1 MDKAREA
8 EIITKVRGGDTSSY
22 RLLVDAF
29 GENIFSLVY
38 KMTGSREDAE
48 EIAQDV
54 FVKGFF
60 SLSGFRGESSFST
73 YLFRIAYNLSIT
85 FLRKKKR
92 EKVTSF
98 EDIERKG
105 FKGDPFDEEEDEK
118 MDKQIRE
125 NRYEKLEKIVLLLPA
140 NERFLITAFY
150 QQDKSLAELVE
161 ITGLSLSNVKVSLFR
176 IRKKLAL
183 EMNKGKGYE

>member
-8 EIITKVRGGDTSSY
+8 EIITNVRNGNTGDY
-22 RLLVDAF
+22 RELVDVY

-38 KMTGSREDAE
+38 KMVGSREDAE

-54 FVKGFF
+54 FVKAFF

-73 YLFRIAYNLSIT
+73 YLYRIAYNLSIS

-92 EKVTSF
+92 EKVVSF
-98 EDIERKG
+98 EDMNRKNYEG
-105 FKGDPFDEEEDEK
+105 PEYDGPDELTEK
-118 MDKQIRE
+118 VKQE
-125 NRYEKLEKIVLLLPA
+125 KTYEKVEKSVLLLPA
-140 NERFLITAFY
+140 NERFLITTFY
-150 QQDKSLAELVE
+150 LQGKSLAELVE
-161 ITGLSLSNVKVSLFR
+161 ITGLTLSNVKVCLFR

-183 EMNKGKGYE
+183 EIEKG